1 MTSSFRGPSLPVG
14 RVFLLGGPGSTTA
27 RVPDLFSTR
36 TQPPSPRCVMTG
48 EDVLGSTPARTRR
61 TVMTAALQTA
71 SLAPDLRVPAPAAPT
86 LRLVEATPA
95 PVDPAAPVT
104 TVTPK
109 ISPIAAAIKNVVDVT
124 ATAVL
129 LLLIAPVLLV
139 IAAAVKSDGGPVFYR
154 QTRIGRD
161 GREFRMVKFRS
172 MVTDADR
179 LRDHL
184 VAVDEGAGPLFK
196 MRRDPRVTR
205 VGGMLR
211 RYSLDELPQLFN
223 VIGGTMSLIGPRPPL
238 PNEAATYSA
247 EEFRRLSV
255 KPGMTGLWQVS
266 GRSDLSWDESI
277 ALDLQYVDA
286 WTPALELKIIAGTA
300 RAVLGGRG
308 AY

>member
-1 MTSSFRGPSLPVG
+1 
-14 RVFLLGGPGSTTA
+14 
-27 RVPDLFSTR
+27 
-36 TQPPSPRCVMTG
+36 
-48 EDVLGSTPARTRR
+48 
-61 TVMTAALQTA
+61 MTAALQTA
-71 SLAPDLRVPAPAAPT
+71 SLAPDLRIPAPAGPT
-86 LRLVEATPA
+86 LRLVEAPST
-95 PVDPAAPVT
+95 PVDPTAGVT
-104 TVTPK
+104 TVTPG
-109 ISPIAAAIKNVVDVT
+109 IGRVAAALKIVVDVT

-139 IAAAVKSDGGPVFYR
+139 IALAVRSDGGPMLYR

-172 MVTDADR
+172 MVVDADR
-179 LRDHL
+179 QREHL

-211 RYSLDELPQLFN
+211 RYSLDELPQLLN
-223 VIGGTMSLIGPRPPL
+223 VLGGTMSLIGPRPPL

-255 KPGMTGLWQVS
+255 RPGMTGLWQVS

-277 ALDLQYVDA
+277 ALDLHYVDA
-286 WTPALELKIIAGTA
+286 WTPALELRIIAGTA